1 MKKKLAFFFCWFLS
15 ELIFRLI
22 LDDLP
27 RTKSKALSSL
37 LKSAVEAAADF
48 QLNIYVWGCCC
59 LSYYYSIPSRIS
71 ISKKRDRWS
80 SFDPA
85 LCQSFFSH
93 GSTGS
98 QYGNTMVFSQEE
110 QLLARS
116 FVRSSNV
123 KSSSM
128 PLRHLY
134 FHYTKSFE
142 STTSTRSS
150 YFYPL
155 CNRSSLW

>member
-1 MKKKLAFFFCWFLS
+1 MKSIVAVILWNDIKWTSKNKLHIFAWKKKLAFFFCWFLS

-37 LKSAVEAAADF
+37 LKSAVAAADF
-48 QLNIYVWGCCC
+48 QLNIYVWDCCC

-116 FVRSSNV
+116 FALL
-123 KSSSM
+123 M
-128 PLRHLY
+128 
-134 FHYTKSFE
+134 
-142 STTSTRSS
+142 
-150 YFYPL
+150 
-155 CNRSSLW
+155 